1 MSCKKTL
8 VTLALVCVLP
18 STAAAGATSVA
29 DDAAWDGR
37 FGSLGLSGPV
47 YALKITGGNVYAGG
61 LFTTAGG
68 ANASRIARWNN
79 ASWAAL
85 GSGVSRDVY
94 AIAIAG
100 NEVYVCGAFTTAGG
114 TSANRIAK
122 WNGTS
127 WSVLGTGVSGD
138 VRAIAISGNDVYVGG
153 NFTTAG
159 GTNDDQV
166 YASGG
171 RRRDAYGR

>member
-61 LFTTAGG
+61 L
-68 ANASRIARWNN
+68 
-79 ASWAAL
+79 
-85 GSGVSRDVY
+85 
-94 AIAIAG
+94 
-100 NEVYVCGAFTTAGG
+100 FTTAGG